1 MVGHVDC
8 LNGLRGGHAHG
19 HRDQGDGRLQQ
30 GDVPHYDQGVQHS
43 LTSPFAKN
51 ISLRGGVTK
60 KNEKIW
66 ENVPI
71 GGGRV
76 KKNPEMSQ
84 FQFGN
89 FENRGGSL
97 FFKNVTISIII

>member
-1 MVGHVDC
+1 MPAVFFRDINLDGHVGC
-8 LNGLRGGHAHG
+8 LNGLGGGHAHG

-66 ENVPI
+66 DNVPI
-71 GGGRV
+71 RV
-76 KKNPEMSQ
+76 DPSPPPT
-84 FQFGN
+84 FGTFLN
-89 FENRGGSL
+89 FRH
-97 FFKNVTISIII
+97 F